1 MSVKTSSYTHCVLK
15 ARAQLFSAFQWSTIA
30 SFKSFWAIETMTV
43 RWNLH
48 VITIICYSSQWTE
61 EIWSTTLCHFVPP
74 WPVPVMVTVFCPLW
88 WVVPL
93 ESRTDH
99 RMGSLEHIFAALS
112 ERFNSKT
119 KDNKE
124 FICTSG
130 VQAFEFRDTFEI
142 DAEIC
147 ELWSIEWRCVLR
159 RVVGVCNLCFALYH
173 LGRTRIQP

>member
-1 MSVKTSSYTHCVLK
+1 
-15 ARAQLFSAFQWSTIA
+15 
-30 SFKSFWAIETMTV
+30 
-43 RWNLH
+43 
-48 VITIICYSSQWTE
+48 
-61 EIWSTTLCHFVPP
+61 
-74 WPVPVMVTVFCPLW
+74 
-88 WVVPL
+88 
-93 ESRTDH
+93 
-99 RMGSLEHIFAALS
+99 MGSLEHIFAALS

-159 RVVGVCNLCFALYH
+159 RVVGVCNL
-173 LGRTRIQP
+173 